1 MTVSLTAGI
10 RELSA
15 VAPERA
21 SLHAEPCPRSM
32 PMAVNI
38 RGLAKWFV
46 ARRSIANTLLHPRR
60 SSFVHVLRDL
70 SLDVEEGELFG
81 LLGPNGAGKTTLFK
95 ILSTLIVPDAGT
107 ASICGADLIRDSA
120 RVRSFLTPVIA
131 DERSL
136 SWRVTAWENLHLHG
150 TLQGLGGGMLR
161 RRIEEVL
168 DIVGLQGTGAKLVGQ
183 FSSGMKQRL
192 LIARA
197 LLHRP
202 RVLLLD
208 EPTRSLDPITARE
221 FRAFL
226 RSEII
231 EGHGCT
237 VLLATHDPEEALE
250 FCDRIAILD
259 RGRLIRVGSP
269 QSLASEFRGTCYRVW
284 TTTPDHSAFGELLH
298 QQRIESI
305 RQVDRVEDLACL
317 EMNVLVEEGTLP
329 DVVSFLVTRG
339 ARLSRFERIGVGLA
353 DVIERAISVS
363 RKADNA

>member
-1 MTVSLTAGI
+1 MTVSLSDASRGPSTLTPDRAFL
-10 RELSA
+10 REEARPS
-15 VAPERA
+15 
-21 SLHAEPCPRSM
+21 SISI
-32 PMAVNI
+32 AVNI
-38 RGLAKWFV
+38 RRLGKRFAV
-46 ARRSIANTLLHPRR
+46 RRSIASTLLHPRR
-60 SSFVHVLRDL
+60 GDFVHVLRDL
-70 SLDVEEGELFG
+70 SLDVKQGELFG

-95 ILSTLIVPDAGT
+95 ILSTLILPDAGT
-107 ASICGADLIRDSA
+107 ATICGADLIRDSA
-120 RVRSFLTPVIA
+120 QVRSFLTPVIA

-136 SWRVTAWENLHLHG
+136 SWRVTAWENLHLYG
-150 TLQGLGGGMLR
+150 TLQGLHGVMLR
-161 RRIEEVL
+161 DRIGEVL
-168 DIVGLQGTGAKLVGQ
+168 DVVGLQGTGAKLVGQ

-208 EPTRSLDPITARE
+208 EPTRSLDPISARE

-231 EGHGCT
+231 ERQGCT

-269 QSLASEFRGTCYRVW
+269 QSLASEFRGTRYRVW
-284 TTTPDHSAFGELLH
+284 TTTPEHAAFGELLH

-305 RQVDRVEDLACL
+305 HHIGCVGDLAL
-317 EMNVLVEEGTLP
+317 LDINVLVDECNLA

-353 DVIERAISVS
+353 DVIERAISVN
-363 RKADNA
+363 RDAGDA